1 MQARMTA
8 ARPILRNAIL
18 AAGTGAPVLLLHGSA
33 STSAMWLPV
42 IDALKARFRVLA
54 PDLIGYGRT
63 DPWPAGH
70 DYTLDDE
77 VRLIAP
83 LVASAARGAHVVGH
97 SYGGVVALQLARSH
111 RDLVRSLTLIEPV
124 AFHLLRDADEP
135 QARAE
140 AEELARSYSAQM
152 AAGATEAALRRFV
165 DYWGGPSAWDAMDE
179 AARAPMR
186 RVAPKMVLDFHAA
199 FADPGPDPWRDLPA
213 PVRLLAGDKSPLTV
227 RRIAAVLA
235 RRLPSA
241 TLQVVAGANHL
252 LPATHHQL
260 LSAFLLETLEA

>member
-1 MQARMTA
+1 MTA
-8 ARPILRNAIL
+8 SDRPILRSAL
-18 AAGTGAPVLLLHGSA
+18 LTAGTGSPVLLLHGSA

-42 IDALKARFRVLA
+42 IDALKTRFRLLA

-77 VRLIAP
+77 VKLLAP
-83 LVASAARGAHVVGH
+83 LLAGTSPPAHVVGH

-111 RDLVRSLTLIEPV
+111 RRLVRSLTLIEPV

-140 AEELARSYSAQM
+140 AEKLGQTYSAHI
-152 AAGATEAALRRFV
+152 AAGETEGALRWFV
-165 DYWGGPSAWDAMDE
+165 DYWGGAGAWDAMEE
-179 AARAPMR
+179 AGRAQMR
-186 RVAPKMVLDFHAA
+186 RIAPKMVHDFHAA

-235 RRLPSA
+235 QRLPSA

-252 LPATHHQL
+252 LPATHHWA
-260 LSAFLLETLEA
+260 LSAFLLETLQA